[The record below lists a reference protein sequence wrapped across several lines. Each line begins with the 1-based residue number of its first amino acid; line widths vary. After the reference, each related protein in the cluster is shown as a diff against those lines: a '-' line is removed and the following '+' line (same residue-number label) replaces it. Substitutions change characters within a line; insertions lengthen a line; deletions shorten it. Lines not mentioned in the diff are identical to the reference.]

1 MLESLRILCDAIY
14 PALNL
19 KLNMF
24 RYDYLRKLA
33 ILFSMTNC
41 TIANCT
47 VANCQPNSTV
57 ASIEE
62 KNAVGPPMVKSQ
74 LKVPETIISQASFP
88 VVDVHT
94 HFFLKGKHDP
104 DLLKEYVAMMD
115 RNNIALC
122 VSLDATLFKR
132 LDEHCTF
139 LWSEYRDRFIVF
151 ANMDFQGDGRM
162 DRPATWNCNQPDFVR
177 NVVEKIRESSAA
189 RMISGLKI
197 FKDFGLLYR
206 GADGSLLAIDDPR
219 WEPIWT
225 VCGELGLP
233 VIMHT
238 ADPGAFFEPITPSN
252 ERFFELKVHPN
263 WSFADPQFPSRREL
277 HAARNR
283 VIAKHPQTTFI
294 AAHFGN
300 DAEDLAELGG
310 WLEQYPNLVIEFASR
325 INELGRQPSNS
336 RRFFE
341 KYQDRILFG
350 TDGPWPEARLR
361 LYWRFLE
368 TLDDYFEYSEKRPP
382 PQGDWRIYGLGLDA
396 SILKKVYHTNAS
408 RIIPGVR
415 EKVLKFQK
423 ANAGR

>member
-1 MLESLRILCDAIY
+1 MFRCESLR
-14 PALNL
+14 N
-19 KLNMF
+19 
-24 RYDYLRKLA
+24 LA
-33 ILFSMTNC
+33 IFFSMTIC
-41 TIANCT
+41 TVANCT
-47 VANCQPNSTV
+47 VANCQSNSTLGSV
-57 ASIEE
+57 AE
-62 KNAVGPPMVKSQ
+62 KNAVGPPLVKSQ
-74 LKVPETIISQASFP
+74 LKVPETIITRASFP

-94 HFFLKGKHDP
+94 HFFLKGKHDAE
-104 DLLKEYVAMMD
+104 LLKEYVAMMD
-115 RNNIALC
+115 QNNIAVC
-122 VSLDATLFKR
+122 VSLDGTLFKR
-132 LDEHCTF
+132 LDEHCNF
-139 LWSEYRDRFIVF
+139 LWSEFRDRFVIF
-151 ANMDFQGDGRM
+151 ANIDFQGDGRM
-162 DRPATWNCNQPDFVR
+162 DQPATWSCNQPDFVR
-177 NVVEKIRESSAA
+177 NVVEKIRKSSAA
-189 RMISGLKI
+189 GMISGLKI
-197 FKDFGLLYR
+197 FKDFGLHFR
-206 GADGSLLAIDDPR
+206 NADGSHLAIDDPR

-263 WSFADPQFPSRREL
+263 WSFADPEFPSRREL
-277 HAARNR
+277 HLARNR
-283 VIAKHPQTTFI
+283 VIAKHAQTTFI

-300 DAEDLAELGG
+300 DAENLAELGG
-310 WLEQYPNLVIEFASR
+310 WLEEYPNLVIEFASR
-325 INELGRQPSNS
+325 ISELGRQPNNS

-368 TLDDYFEYSEKRPP
+368 SLDDYFLYSEKQPP

-396 SILKKVYHTNAS
+396 SILKKVYLTNAS

-415 EKVLKFQK
+415 EKVSKFQR